1 MHERIKHCRE
11 WLKGFPVIQ
20 RASENPKLVLYGIA
34 VLLLTTW
41 LLIRAKQFL
50 TKPTN
55 SRSATPDL
63 EKPASRNFKGAQR
76 KPGGL
81 YDPAEFSNS
90 G

>member
-1 MHERIKHCRE
+1 MYERIKHCRE
-11 WLKGFPVIQ
+11 WLKGLPVIQ
-20 RASENPKLVLYGIA
+20 RAIENPKLVLYGIA

-41 LLIRAKQFL
+41 LLIRATQFL
-50 TKPTN
+50 TKPTH

-63 EKPASRNFKGAQR
+63 EKPASRSFKGPQR

-81 YDPAEFSNS
+81 YYPAEFSNN